1 MIARHPSGRMSWLPL
16 RYVAPS
22 PMELRKRR
30 MKTAAVTLIAVFVGS
45 LALVIIEM
53 IADAV
58 RR

>member
-30 MKTAAVTLIAVFVGS
+30 MQTAAVTLLAVFVGS

-53 IADAV
+53 IAMW
-58 RR
+58 